1 MKSVAARNNAQ
12 VNRNRPPNTGVERS
26 KKRIIYILYCL
37 IRKISLIHGPQINNC
52 CH

>member
-26 KKRIIYILYCL
+26 KKTDNLYL
-37 IRKISLIHGPQINNC
+37 VLFNSQNKPDTWPTDK
-52 CH
+52 